1 MSLRCDRPSCEWPAK
16 LAGTGQAGKAGLSVA
31 LASLCELAFLRA
43 DLAQVRF
50 VVTGKKQIA
59 PT

>member
-31 LASLCELAFLRA
+31 FWH
-43 DLAQVRF
+43 RF
-50 VVTGKKQIA
+50 VSWPFCA
-59 PT
+59 PTWRKFDLL